1 MLLALIPV
9 EIWVNHI
16 IPALAEDAPKALT
29 LYRRAC
35 KQGRDVPQAWSILAV
50 KIAFPLVKN
59 WPDTGDAAF
68 FTALARRYFTD
79 PSPVGMTGAAFKMS
93 AMQIQFGM
101 LGPNAIAPETFF
113 SNMFHEEFIDAP
125 MRSNAGR
132 KILLQTLANAVKE
145 RCMLPYFAE
154 IIQNI
159 IQTTWALCRDERGE
173 ILIGGMRDRI

>member
-1 MLLALIPV
+1 
-9 EIWVNHI
+9 
-16 IPALAEDAPKALT
+16 
-29 LYRRAC
+29 
-35 KQGRDVPQAWSILAV
+35 
-50 KIAFPLVKN
+50 
-59 WPDTGDAAF
+59 
-68 FTALARRYFTD
+68 
-79 PSPVGMTGAAFKMS
+79 MTGAAFKMS

-173 ILIGGMRDRI
+173 IIIGGMRDRI